1 MRVDEQLL
9 CPCCKS
15 GTYFGKILVFGV
27 RDSIRDTVTVFLV
40 HTWDLIGVAKPL
52 WIIYNFCDS
61 VDHYTYY
68 C

>member
-15 GTYFGKILVFGV
+15 GTYFGKIIVLESGTLV
-27 RDSIRDTVTVFLV
+27 VTQLLFFLV
-40 HTWDLIGVAKPL
+40 HTWDLIVVAKPL
-52 WIIYNFCDS
+52 WIIYNFGDS